1 MFLKVLLEDQNFRVI
16 WACNGKEAVDI
27 CKKNPD
33 ISLVLMD
40 LKMPEMDGHSATKK
54 IRGFNKDIPII
65 AQTAYVQK
73 EEGEKALESGCNAF
87 IEKPITAKILREN
100 MKRLMVMSE

>member
-16 WACNGKEAVDI
+16 WACNGKEAVDF

-33 ISLVLMD
+33 ISLILMD
-40 LKMPEMDGHSATKK
+40 LKMPEMDGHFATKK
-54 IRGFNKDIPII
+54 IREFNKNVPII

-73 EEGEKALESGCNAF
+73 EEGKKALESGCNAF
-87 IEKPITAKILREN
+87 IEKPIKAKILKEN
-100 MKRLMVMSE
+100 MKRLLAMSE